1 MVGVP
6 NPTRFLVAAAC
17 STVSGTVRQVRR
29 DPADG
34 EGQPGCCGGPDV
46 RPVLILSQPGAAAGG
61 RRPRDVPRLTI
72 PRPGQRATFYG
83 AWVLDRN
90 QGNQAAMHP
99 VWMVEAASA
108 SASAGAGVAAVPML
122 GAGSRTVAAKRLQV
136 QLRHL
141 GRVTLVALE
150 YPGSFRLWL

>member
-1 MVGVP
+1 
-6 NPTRFLVAAAC
+6 
-17 STVSGTVRQVRR
+17 
-29 DPADG
+29 
-34 EGQPGCCGGPDV
+34 
-46 RPVLILSQPGAAAGG
+46 
-61 RRPRDVPRLTI
+61 
-72 PRPGQRATFYG
+72 
-83 AWVLDRN
+83 
-90 QGNQAAMHP
+90 